1 MARLIM
7 KFGGTSLADAERIRA
22 AAQTIAR
29 AASDGHQVVA
39 VLSAQGHMTDELVQ
53 KAEQILPSFPPRE
66 LDMLL
71 SVGEQI
77 SVSLCAAALAGLHC
91 PAVSLTGWQ
100 AGLLTDSRHTQAEV
114 LTLCS
119 DRIERELAQGKV
131 VLVAGFQGM
140 DAAQDITT
148 LGRGGSDTTAVAL
161 AVLLGARRC
170 VIYTDVD
177 GVFTAD
183 PRTHP
188 EAEKLDYL
196 TYDQMLAL
204 AAAGAQVLHERCVR
218 LAKAHGLPIEVRSAF
233 HAVPGTIVGP

>member
-1 MARLIM
+1 MARLIL
-7 KFGGTSLADAERIRA
+7 KFGGTSLADADRIRA

-53 KAEQILPSFPPRE
+53 KAAQIHPDFPPRE

-77 SVSLCAAALAGLHC
+77 SVSLCAAALAGMNC

-100 AGLLTDSRHTQAEV
+100 AGLLTDGQHTCATV
-114 LTLCS
+114 LALSS
-119 DRIERELAQGKV
+119 DRIERELARGRV
-131 VLVAGFQGM
+131 VLVAGFQGV

-177 GVFTAD
+177 GVYTAD

-188 EAEKLDYL
+188 EAKKLDYL
-196 TYDQMLAL
+196 TYEQMLAL
-204 AAAGAQVLHERCVR
+204 TAAGAQVLHERCVL
-218 LAKAHGLPIEVRSAF
+218 LAREHGLPIEVRSAF
-233 HAVPGTIVGP
+233 HPAPGTIVGP